1 MESVRFQKGVGI
13 MAILN
18 PMGDICE
25 TFLTALA
32 SPAVFPTTESIVE
45 VDMNALLTKTASKRT
60 TMPLVEMEPLLN
72 ERHDSFLDE
81 SDDMDKRS
89 EAGGLEELP
98 IGAQHTRA
106 ANNRQV
112 PGSEESFYSYLRDI
126 RVFG

>member
-25 TFLTALA
+25 MFLTALA

-60 TMPLVEMEPLLN
+60 TIPLVEMEPLLN

-81 SDDMDKRS
+81 SDEMEKKS
-89 EAGGLEELP
+89 EADGLEELP
-98 IGAQHTRA
+98 IRVRRTRTTA
-106 ANNRQV
+106 TRQV
-112 PGSEESFYSYLRDI
+112 PGSEDSFYSYLRDI
-126 RVFG
+126 R